1 MSVRASSEQ
10 ALSRFDRWTGI
21 AGLAY
26 GFVGAP
32 LSALYMQLSAY
43 AGVQWACGH
52 RNPITV
58 HVIPVVFLLLAVV
71 ALWLTWR
78 DWSAVGRLT
87 RAEGATVGERTRFV
101 ALSGLILT
109 AFSIVLI
116 LAMWIPMIVFNPC
129 QR

>member
-1 MSVRASSEQ
+1 MSVRDSSDR
-10 ALSRFDRWTGI
+10 ALARFDRWPGL

-32 LSALYMQLSAY
+32 MSALYMQLTAY

-52 RNPITV
+52 RNPITI
-58 HVIPVVFLLLAVV
+58 HVVPVIFLLLGLV
-71 ALWLTWR
+71 AMWISWR
-78 DWSAVGRLT
+78 DWSTVGRIV
-87 RAEGATVGERTRFV
+87 RAEGATVSERTRFL
-101 ALSGLILT
+101 ALGGLIL
-109 AFSIVLI
+109 SGYGVLLI

>member
-1 MSVRASSEQ
+1 MSVRTSSEQ

-21 AGLAY
+21 FGLMY
-26 GFVGAP
+26 GVIGAP

-43 AGVQWACGH
+43 AGVQWSCGH

-58 HVIPVVFLLLAVV
+58 HVIPVIFVLLAAI
-71 ALWLTWR
+71 ALWLSWR

-87 RAEGATVGERTRFV
+87 RAEAATISDRTRFV
-101 ALSGLILT
+101 ALSGMILS

-116 LAMWIPMIVFNPC
+116 IGMWLPMIVFNPC